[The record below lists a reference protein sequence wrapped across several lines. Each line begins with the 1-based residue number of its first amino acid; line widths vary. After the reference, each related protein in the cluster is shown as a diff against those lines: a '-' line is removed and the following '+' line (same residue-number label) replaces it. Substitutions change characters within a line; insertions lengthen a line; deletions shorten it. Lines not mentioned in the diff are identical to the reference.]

1 MKTKKVV
8 KEKLNEVAGI
18 SFEVR
23 KWANVIEKYV
33 DDYVTKEKEKLKA
46 QQPKEQ
52 PKTTKPQSY
61 SWSYNDDG
69 PGDDEFQTDYTHFET
84 LDGQKHESA
93 KVYGFDL
100 YINPDVLDEY
110 PNIKDAIQDKLFEV
124 ELDGKGEFSVDT
136 VQSNFPDTYL
146 YGILE
151 MIKDHM
157 VMGQAFYNDDYDE
170 LFATMDDDDFTT
182 VYDYMDYMNEGD
194 PKVGTGKKP
203 KGSSRR
209 LYTDEDPSD
218 TVPVKFRTKEDIV
231 DTLNKS
237 SFKSK
242 SHKRQSQI
250 INLIHQRVRAA
261 HKNAKDEETKKRLK
275 RGLDYITNKKEK
287 SKEKTKRNK
296 VNEDNRW
303 SNYGR
308 SYGGYSYTPQP
319 KIDKIEI
326 NGKDFPDAYE
336 DFKVDKWV
344 ITNSGRIEYDHWKS
358 GYDKDGNYVV
368 YLNMPMSSVGGSA
381 LVHEIKHAYDDW
393 NRMSKGAPPIR
404 AGWEIK
410 NIYTPDFEKLV
421 LGGGYKLSPMLNPII
436 RYYYLGSKLE
446 TPAYLEN
453 EYDNASMMGSYRETA
468 KKMMNFKASNFL
480 NKKGQPAKGLQE
492 SWTKLI
498 TEYNIPFFRKF
509 KNVVDFLKYT
519 EKHFNKRGR
528 NIMRRIDKMRYVHNR
543 PEPKYT
549 PRVYTK
555 PTETKP
561 KEEPKKVEPKDPNQ
575 LSLFDQPTESSEEKL
590 NKEIDKL
597 EKQWDEL

>member
-1 MKTKKVV
+1 MNTKKII
-8 KEKLNEVAGI
+8 LEVAGI

-23 KWANVIEKYV
+23 KWAKVIEKYV
-33 DDYVTKEKEKLKA
+33 DDYVDKEKEKLKA

-52 PKTTKPQSY
+52 PKEYKPSSY
-61 SWSYNDDG
+61 SWSYNDDS
-69 PGDDEFQTDYTHFET
+69 PGDDEEFQTDYTHFED
-84 LDGQKHESA
+84 LGGEKSDIA
-93 KVYGFDL
+93 YVYGYEL
-100 YINPDVLDEY
+100 YINADVLEDN
-110 PNIKDAIQDKLFEV
+110 PNIKETIQDKLFKL
-124 ELDGKGEFSVDT
+124 ELDGKGQLSVDT
-136 VQSNFPDTYL
+136 VDSNFPDKFL

-151 MIKDHM
+151 IMQDHLIMGKDLYDDSYNEVRAVIGDISDVGSM
-157 VMGQAFYNDDYDE
+157 DDYYNDY
-170 LFATMDDDDFTT
+170 
-182 VYDYMDYMNEGD
+182 YDYM
-194 PKVGTGKKP
+194 
-203 KGSSRR
+203 
-209 LYTDEDPSD
+209 
-218 TVPVKFRTKEDIV
+218 
-231 DTLNKS
+231 
-237 SFKSK
+237 
-242 SHKRQSQI
+242 
-250 INLIHQRVRAA
+250 
-261 HKNAKDEETKKRLK
+261 
-275 RGLDYITNKKEK
+275 
-287 SKEKTKRNK
+287 
-296 VNEDNRW
+296 NEDNRW

-368 YLNMPMSSVGGSA
+368 YLNMPMSSIGGSA

-446 TPAYLEN
+446 SPAYLEN
-453 EYDNASMMGSYRETA
+453 EYDNSGLGGDYRGTA
-468 KKMMNFKASNFL
+468 KKMMNFKASSFL
-480 NKKGQPAKGLQE
+480 NKKGEPAKGLQE

-498 TEYNIPFFRKF
+498 TEYDIPFFRKF

-528 NIMRRIDKMRYVHNR
+528 NIMKRIDKMRYVHDK
-543 PEPKYT
+543 PAPKYE

-555 PTETKP
+555 PTEIKPTEIKPTEIKP
-561 KEEPKKVEPKDPNQ
+561 KEDPNQ
-575 LSLFDQPTESSEEKL
+575 LSLFDQPTESSEEDKL

-597 EKQWDEL
+597 ESKWDELYDEYNKKMEPKLKQQLSDLDKVIEEKLAKLKQVKGKDLPF

>member
-1 MKTKKVV
+1 MNTKRVIKKT
-8 KEKLNEVAGI
+8 LNEVAGI

-23 KWANVIEKYV
+23 KWAQVIENYV
-33 DDYVTKEKEKLKA
+33 KDYVAKEREKLKA
-46 QQPKEQ
+46 QQPKVE
-52 PKTTKPQSY
+52 PKSEPKKDF
-61 SWSYNDDG
+61 SWSYSDDS

-84 LDGQKHESA
+84 HGGDKYDSA
-93 KVYGFDL
+93 KVYSFDL

-110 PNIKDAIQDKLFEV
+110 PKIKEAIGDKLFKV
-124 ELDGKGEFSVDT
+124 ELDGEGEFSVDT
-136 VQSNFPDTYL
+136 VGSSFPDTYL

-151 MIKDHM
+151 IIQDHM
-157 VMGQAFYNDDYDE
+157 VMGEAFYTDDYE
-170 LFATMDDDDFTT
+170 EVFAAIGDDDDGLSRYSY
-182 VYDYMDYMNEGD
+182 YDYM
-194 PKVGTGKKP
+194 T
-203 KGSSRR
+203 
-209 LYTDEDPSD
+209 
-218 TVPVKFRTKEDIV
+218 
-231 DTLNKS
+231 
-237 SFKSK
+237 
-242 SHKRQSQI
+242 
-250 INLIHQRVRAA
+250 
-261 HKNAKDEETKKRLK
+261 
-275 RGLDYITNKKEK
+275 
-287 SKEKTKRNK
+287 
-296 VNEDNRW
+296 EDNRW

-308 SYGGYSYTPQP
+308 SYGGYGGYGGYSYTPQP

-344 ITNSGRIEYDHWKS
+344 ITSSGRIEYDHWKS

-368 YLNMPMSSVGGSA
+368 YLNMPMSSIGGSA

-453 EYDNASMMGSYRETA
+453 EYDNASMMGSYRDTA

-498 TEYNIPFFRKF
+498 TEYDIPFFRKF

-543 PEPKYT
+543 PEPKYE

-555 PTETKP
+555 PTVV
-561 KEEPKKVEPKDPNQ
+561 EPKKETPKSDPNQ
-575 LSLFDQPTESSEEKL
+575 LSLFDQPKESSL
-590 NKEIDKL
+590 NTEIDKL
-597 EKQWDEL
+597 EKEWDDIYEVYLKNKDPKLKEKLSELDKVIEKKLDQLANKGNDNLPF

>member
-1 MKTKKVV
+1 MNTKKVIS
-8 KEKLNEVAGI
+8 KKLNEVAGI

-33 DDYVTKEKEKLKA
+33 DDYVAKEKEKLKA

-52 PKTTKPQSY
+52 PKTTKPQSF
-61 SWSYNDDG
+61 SWSYNDDN
-69 PGDDEFQTDYTHFET
+69 PSEDDEFQTDYTHFET
-84 LDGQKHESA
+84 HDGQKHESA
-93 KVYGFDL
+93 KVYGFNL

-110 PNIKDAIQDKLFEV
+110 PNIKDVIQDKLFKV
-124 ELDGKGEFSVDT
+124 ELDDEGEFSVDT
-136 VQSNFPDTYL
+136 VQSSFPDNYL

-151 MIKDHM
+151 IIKDHM
-157 VMGQAFYNDDYDE
+157 VMGEAFYTDDYDE
-170 LFATMDDDDFTT
+170 VFAVIGDDDDFTT
-182 VYDYMDYMNEGD
+182 VYDYMDYMNE
-194 PKVGTGKKP
+194 
-203 KGSSRR
+203 
-209 LYTDEDPSD
+209 
-218 TVPVKFRTKEDIV
+218 
-231 DTLNKS
+231 
-237 SFKSK
+237 
-242 SHKRQSQI
+242 
-250 INLIHQRVRAA
+250 
-261 HKNAKDEETKKRLK
+261 
-275 RGLDYITNKKEK
+275 
-287 SKEKTKRNK
+287 
-296 VNEDNRW
+296 DNRW
-303 SNYGR
+303 SNYGSGYGGYG

-358 GYDKDGNYVV
+358 GYDEDGNYVV
-368 YLNMPMSSVGGSA
+368 YLNMPMSSIGGSA

-453 EYDNASMMGSYRETA
+453 EYDNASIMGSYRETA

-498 TEYNIPFFRKF
+498 TEYDIPFFRKF

-597 EKQWDEL
+597 EKQWDELYEQYLKNRDPKIKETLSELDEVIEEKLAKLNSLKKDNLPF

>member
-110 PNIKDAIQDKLFEV
+110 PNIKDVIQDKLFEI

-170 LFATMDDDDFTT
+170 LFATMDDDDFTA
-182 VYDYMDYMNEGD
+182 VYDYMDYM
-194 PKVGTGKKP
+194 
-203 KGSSRR
+203 
-209 LYTDEDPSD
+209 
-218 TVPVKFRTKEDIV
+218 
-231 DTLNKS
+231 
-237 SFKSK
+237 
-242 SHKRQSQI
+242 
-250 INLIHQRVRAA
+250 
-261 HKNAKDEETKKRLK
+261 
-275 RGLDYITNKKEK
+275 
-287 SKEKTKRNK
+287 
-296 VNEDNRW
+296 NEDNRW

-498 TEYNIPFFRKF
+498 TEYDIPFFRKF

-597 EKQWDEL
+597 EKQWDELYEQYLKNKDPKIKETLSELDEVIEEKLAKLNSLKKDNLPF